1 MAIKTVNPDGTITG
15 ETSTLANSLN
25 LTNSSLVMPELK
37 DSIFGA
43 FANIPNE
50 EKGVD
55 PIVYNVYQTKSQTP
69 DMSDQDI
76 QRLYGTSAMPVFEW
90 AKKIQSGQRTYN
102 PSDAFDESM
111 MEMYESFNQ
120 LPAGYMTPQ
129 EIMAQQAL
137 QGTAGQVGMS
147 IGRSIG
153 SELTN
158 PYASG
163 STMSKIGSGIMKT
176 GQDTAVELANQA
188 RFSELGDATKN
199 RIQTLGL
206 GDNYISELSGR
217 NVAEATGNLPQF
229 ERMLETGTFRKAG
242 DTFVP
247 TDRFDDALQGGSRF
261 QDLSG
266 ENLGEAGSA
275 SDLAPLD
282 PVKTVDLGYDT
293 YSDGFTDTINPISD
307 AGTRN
312 LYSSGVGAGVNF
324 VARVASGQ
332 DVDDAAKSAADAGL
346 VTYATTALLA
356 ATPLAPFS
364 TIIGGVVGGFV
375 GRVICN
381 ELMKQG
387 IMDRKQVILDYKF
400 TRDYLT
406 PQHVTGYHVWAVW
419 MVKQMRKGRLVGLW
433 SHIAG
438 HRANEI
444 AYIYGERDKPD
455 YLGKLYRK
463 ILEPICWTVGAFC
476 KETDWSVLYRKKEI

>member
-1 MAIKTVNPDGTITG
+1 MAELGALTG
-15 ETSTLANSLN
+15 LPVLN
-25 LTNSSLVMPELK
+25 L
-37 DSIFGA
+37 
-43 FANIPNE
+43 E
-50 EKGVD
+50 EEENQGVD
-55 PIVYNVYQTKSQTP
+55 PIIYNVYQTKSQTP
-69 DMSDQDI
+69 NMSDQDI

-111 MEMYESFNQ
+111 MEMYESFGN
-120 LPAGYMTPQ
+120 LPDGMMTAQ

-137 QGTAGQVGMS
+137 EGTAGQVGMS
-147 IGRSIG
+147 VGRSIG

-176 GQDTAVELANQA
+176 GQDTAVELMQKA
-188 RFSELGDATKN
+188 RFGELGDKTQNAL
-199 RIQTLGL
+199 RSSGL
-206 GDNYISELSGR
+206 MDNYLPELSSR
-217 NVAEATGNLPQF
+217 SAAEATGNLAQF
-229 ERMLETGTFRKAG
+229 DRGLETGTLLETSKG
-242 DTFVP
+242 SGTYVP
-247 TDRFDDALQGGSRF
+247 TDNFGKPRNFAYGDETSGFPEGFDPTLDSKDAL
-261 QDLSG
+261 
-266 ENLGEAGSA
+266 A
-275 SDLAPLD
+275 
-282 PVKTVDLGYDT
+282 PVKSLDLGYDT

-364 TIIGGVVGGFV
+364 TIIGGIVGGFV

>member
-15 ETSTLANSLN
+15 ETNTLANSLN
-25 LTNSSLVMPELK
+25 FTNSSLVMPELK

-147 IGRSIG
+147 IGTSIG

-163 STMSKIGSGIMKT
+163 STMSKIGSGLMKT

-188 RFSELGDATKN
+188 RFSELGDKTKN
-199 RIQTLGL
+199 VLQQTGL
-206 GDNYISELSGR
+206 ADNYLPELSSR
-217 NVAEATGNLPQF
+217 SAAEATGNLAQF
-229 ERMLETGTFRKAG
+229 DRGLETGTILETSKG
-242 DTFVP
+242 SGTYVP
-247 TDRFDDALQGGSRF
+247 TDRFQESLKGYDPGPYEDEFFQAELNPVTTVAESSR
-261 QDLSG
+261 
-266 ENLGEAGSA
+266 LGTVTDRLNPYTDAGSA
-275 SDLAPLD
+275 NVTS
-282 PVKTVDLGYDT
+282 
-293 YSDGFTDTINPISD
+293 
-307 AGTRN
+307 AGI
-312 LYSSGVGAGVNF
+312 GAGVNF

>member
-1 MAIKTVNPDGTITG
+1 MAELGALTG
-15 ETSTLANSLN
+15 LPVLN
-25 LTNSSLVMPELK
+25 L
-37 DSIFGA
+37 
-43 FANIPNE
+43 E
-50 EKGVD
+50 EEENQGVD
-55 PIVYNVYQTKSQTP
+55 PIIYNVYQTKSQTP
-69 DMSDQDI
+69 NMSDQDI

-137 QGTAGQVGMS
+137 EGTAGQVGMS

-176 GQDTAVELANQA
+176 GQDTAVELMQKA
-188 RFSELGDATKN
+188 RFGELGDKTQNAL
-199 RIQTLGL
+199 RSSGL
-206 GDNYISELSGR
+206 MDNYLPELSSR
-217 NVAEATGNLPQF
+217 SAAEATGNLAQF
-229 ERMLETGTFRKAG
+229 DRGLETGTLLETSKG
-242 DTFVP
+242 SGTYVP
-247 TDRFDDALQGGSRF
+247 TDNFGKPRNFAYGDETSGFPEGFDPTLDSKDAL
-261 QDLSG
+261 
-266 ENLGEAGSA
+266 A
-275 SDLAPLD
+275 
-282 PVKTVDLGYDT
+282 PVKSLDLGYDT

-364 TIIGGVVGGFV
+364 TIIGGIVGGFV

>member
-1 MAIKTVNPDGTITG
+1 MAELGALTG
-15 ETSTLANSLN
+15 LPVLN
-25 LTNSSLVMPELK
+25 L
-37 DSIFGA
+37 
-43 FANIPNE
+43 E
-50 EKGVD
+50 EEENQGVD
-55 PIVYNVYQTKSQTP
+55 PIIYNVYQTKSQTP
-69 DMSDQDI
+69 NMSDQDI

-111 MEMYESFNQ
+111 MEMYESFDN
-120 LPAGYMTPQ
+120 LPDGMMTAQ

-147 IGRSIG
+147 IGTSIG

-176 GQDTAVELANQA
+176 GQDTAVELMQKA
-188 RFSELGDATKN
+188 RFGELGDKTQNAL
-199 RIQTLGL
+199 RSSGL
-206 GDNYISELSGR
+206 LNNYTPELSSQAAAR
-217 NVAEATGNLPQF
+217 ATGNLAQF
-229 ERMLETGTFRKAG
+229 DRGLETNTLLETSKDSGTY
-242 DTFVP
+242 VP
-247 TDRFDDALQGGSRF
+247 TNRFDEALQGGPRF

-282 PVKTVDLGYDT
+282 PVKSLDLGYDT
-293 YSDGFTDTINPISD
+293 YSDGFTDTINPITD

-356 ATPLAPFS
+356 ATPFAPFS
-364 TIIGGVVGGFV
+364 TIIGGIVGGFV

-381 ELMKQG
+381 ELMRQG

-433 SHIAG
+433 AHIAG

>member
-1 MAIKTVNPDGTITG
+1 MAELGALTG
-15 ETSTLANSLN
+15 LPVLN
-25 LTNSSLVMPELK
+25 L
-37 DSIFGA
+37 
-43 FANIPNE
+43 E
-50 EKGVD
+50 EEENQGVD
-55 PIVYNVYQTKSQTP
+55 PIIYNVYQTKSQTP
-69 DMSDQDI
+69 NMSDQDI

-147 IGRSIG
+147 IGTSIG

-158 PYASG
+158 PYLSNDVG
-163 STMSKIGSGIMKT
+163 NLDRIKSGIMKT

-188 RFSELGDATKN
+188 RFSQLGDKTQN
-199 RIQTLGL
+199 TIRSSGL
-206 GDNYISELSGR
+206 LNNYTPELSSQAT
-217 NVAEATGNLPQF
+217 AEATGNLAQF
-229 ERMLETGTFRKAG
+229 NRGLETNTLLETSKGSGTY
-242 DTFVP
+242 VP
-247 TDRFDDALQGGSRF
+247 TNRFDEALQGGPRF

-282 PVKTVDLGYDT
+282 PVKTVDLGYDN
-293 YSDGFTDTINPISD
+293 YSDGFTDTVNPMTD

-364 TIIGGVVGGFV
+364 TIIGGIVGGFV

-433 SHIAG
+433 AHIAG

-444 AYIYGERDKPD
+444 AYIYGERNKPD

>member
-1 MAIKTVNPDGTITG
+1 MAEYPVDYTLGTNKEFDYLGTQ
-15 ETSTLANSLN
+15 
-25 LTNSSLVMPELK
+25 MPEPRDLGIS
-37 DSIFGA
+37 DVSGLEENRTDFFEDTYGA
-43 FANIPNE
+43 LPP
-50 EKGVD
+50 VT
-55 PIVYNVYQTKSQTP
+55 YNVYQTKSQTP
-69 DMSDQDI
+69 NMSDQDI

-111 MEMYESFNQ
+111 MEMYENFGN
-120 LPAGYMTPQ
+120 LPDGYMTAQ

-137 QGTAGQVGMS
+137 QGSAGQLGMT
-147 IGRSIG
+147 IGTSIG

-176 GQDTAVELANQA
+176 GQDTAVELATKA

-217 NVAEATGNLPQF
+217 KVAEATGNLPQF
-229 ERMLETGTFRKAG
+229 DRMLETGTFRKAG
-242 DTFVP
+242 DTYVP
-247 TDRFDDALQGGSRF
+247 TDGFNEALKGNPNPPMYEDEF
-261 QDLSG
+261 YD
-266 ENLGEAGSA
+266 
-275 SDLAPLD
+275 APLD
-282 PVKTVDLGYDT
+282 PVKSVDLGYDSYT
-293 YSDGFTDTINPISD
+293 EGFTDTINPISD

-312 LYSSGVGAGVNF
+312 LSSAGVGAGINF
-324 VARVASGQ
+324 MARVGSGQ
-332 DVDDAAKSAADAGL
+332 DVDDAARSAADAGMIQ
-346 VTYATTALLA
+346 YATTALLA

-433 SHIAG
+433 AHIAG

-476 KETDWSVLYRKKEI
+476 KATDWSVLYRKKEI

>member
-1 MAIKTVNPDGTITG
+1 MAELGALTG
-15 ETSTLANSLN
+15 LPVLN
-25 LTNSSLVMPELK
+25 L
-37 DSIFGA
+37 
-43 FANIPNE
+43 E
-50 EKGVD
+50 EEENQGVD
-55 PIVYNVYQTKSQTP
+55 PIIYNVYQTKSQTP
-69 DMSDQDI
+69 NMSDQDI

-137 QGTAGQVGMS
+137 QETAGQVGMS
-147 IGRSIG
+147 VGRSIG

-176 GQDTAVELANQA
+176 GQDTAVELMQKA
-188 RFSELGDATKN
+188 RFGELGDKTQNAL
-199 RIQTLGL
+199 RSSGL
-206 GDNYISELSGR
+206 MDNYLPELSSR
-217 NVAEATGNLPQF
+217 SAAEATGNLAQF
-229 ERMLETGTFRKAG
+229 DRGLETGTLLETSKG
-242 DTFVP
+242 SGTYVP
-247 TDRFDDALQGGSRF
+247 TDNFGKPRNFAYGDETSGFPEGFDPTLDSKDAL
-261 QDLSG
+261 
-266 ENLGEAGSA
+266 A
-275 SDLAPLD
+275 
-282 PVKTVDLGYDT
+282 PVKSLDLGYDT

-364 TIIGGVVGGFV
+364 TIIGGIVGGFV

>member
-1 MAIKTVNPDGTITG
+1 
-15 ETSTLANSLN
+15 
-25 LTNSSLVMPELK
+25 
-37 DSIFGA
+37 
-43 FANIPNE
+43 
-50 EKGVD
+50 
-55 PIVYNVYQTKSQTP
+55 
-69 DMSDQDI
+69 
-76 QRLYGTSAMPVFEW
+76 
-90 AKKIQSGQRTYN
+90 
-102 PSDAFDESM
+102 
-111 MEMYESFNQ
+111 
-120 LPAGYMTPQ
+120 
-129 EIMAQQAL
+129 MAQQAL

-147 IGRSIG
+147 IGTSIG

-188 RFSELGDATKN
+188 RFSELGDKTKN
-199 RIQTLGL
+199 VLQQTGL
-206 GDNYISELSGR
+206 TDNYLPELSSR
-217 NVAEATGNLPQF
+217 SAAEATGNLAQF
-229 ERMLETGTFRKAG
+229 ERGLETGTILETSKG
-242 DTFVP
+242 SGTYVP
-247 TDRFDDALQGGSRF
+247 TDNFGKPRNFAYGDETSGFPEGFDPTLDSKDAL
-261 QDLSG
+261 
-266 ENLGEAGSA
+266 A
-275 SDLAPLD
+275 
-282 PVKTVDLGYDT
+282 PVKSLDLGYDT

>member
-1 MAIKTVNPDGTITG
+1 MAELGALTG
-15 ETSTLANSLN
+15 LPILN
-25 LTNSSLVMPELK
+25 L
-37 DSIFGA
+37 
-43 FANIPNE
+43 E
-50 EKGVD
+50 EEENQGVD
-55 PIVYNVYQTKSQTP
+55 PIIYNVYQTKSQTP
-69 DMSDQDI
+69 NMSDQDI

-111 MEMYESFNQ
+111 MEMYESFGN
-120 LPAGYMTPQ
+120 LPDGMMTAQ

-137 QGTAGQVGMS
+137 EGTAGQVGMS
-147 IGRSIG
+147 VGRSIG

-176 GQDTAVELANQA
+176 GQDTAVELMQKA
-188 RFSELGDATKN
+188 RFGELGDKTQNAL
-199 RIQTLGL
+199 RSSGL
-206 GDNYISELSGR
+206 MDNYLPELSSR
-217 NVAEATGNLPQF
+217 SAAEATGNLAQF
-229 ERMLETGTFRKAG
+229 DRGLETGTLLETSKG
-242 DTFVP
+242 SGTYVP
-247 TDRFDDALQGGSRF
+247 TDNFGKPRNFAYGDETSGFPEGFDPTLDSKDAL
-261 QDLSG
+261 
-266 ENLGEAGSA
+266 A
-275 SDLAPLD
+275 
-282 PVKTVDLGYDT
+282 PVKSLDLGYDT

-364 TIIGGVVGGFV
+364 TIIGGIVGGFV

>member
-15 ETSTLANSLN
+15 ETNTLANSLN
-25 LTNSSLVMPELK
+25 FTNSSLVMPELK

-55 PIVYNVYQTKSQTP
+55 PIIYNVYQTKSQTP
-69 DMSDQDI
+69 GISDQEI

-111 MEMYESFNQ
+111 MEMYESFGQ
-120 LPAGYMTPQ
+120 LPAGYMSPQ

-147 IGRSIG
+147 IGTSIG

-163 STMSKIGSGIMKT
+163 STMSKIGSGLMKT

-188 RFSELGDATKN
+188 RFSELGDKTKN
-199 RIQTLGL
+199 VLQQTGL
-206 GDNYISELSGR
+206 ADNYLPELSSR
-217 NVAEATGNLPQF
+217 SAAEATGNLAQF
-229 ERMLETGTFRKAG
+229 DRGLETGTILETSKG
-242 DTFVP
+242 SGTYVP
-247 TDRFDDALQGGSRF
+247 TDRFSDALTGDVAYGDQYDYYKEPLNPVTTVAESSR
-261 QDLSG
+261 
-266 ENLGEAGSA
+266 LGTVTDRLNPYTDAGSA
-275 SDLAPLD
+275 NVTS
-282 PVKTVDLGYDT
+282 
-293 YSDGFTDTINPISD
+293 
-307 AGTRN
+307 AGI
-312 LYSSGVGAGVNF
+312 GAGVNF

-332 DVDDAAKSAADAGL
+332 DVDDAARSAADAGL
-346 VTYATTALLA
+346 VQYATTALLA

-364 TIIGGVVGGFV
+364 TIIGGIVGGFV

-433 SHIAG
+433 AHIAG

>member
-1 MAIKTVNPDGTITG
+1 MAELGALTG
-15 ETSTLANSLN
+15 LPILN
-25 LTNSSLVMPELK
+25 L
-37 DSIFGA
+37 
-43 FANIPNE
+43 E
-50 EKGVD
+50 EDKNQGVD

-69 DMSDQDI
+69 GISDQEI
-76 QRLYGTSAMPVFEW
+76 QRLYGTTAMPVFEW

-102 PSDAFDESM
+102 PYDAFDESM
-111 MEMYESFNQ
+111 MEMYESFDN
-120 LPAGYMTPQ
+120 LPDGMMTAQ
-129 EIMAQQAL
+129 ELMAQQAL

-147 IGRSIG
+147 IGSSIG

-188 RFSELGDATKN
+188 RFSELGDKTQSAI
-199 RIQTLGL
+199 RSSGFL
-206 GDNYISELSGR
+206 DNYIPELSSKSA
-217 NVAEATGNLPQF
+217 AEATGNLAQF
-229 ERMLETGTFRKAG
+229 NRGLDEGTLYQPRG
-242 DTFVP
+242 SDVYVP
-247 TDRFDDALQGGSRF
+247 TNRFEQS
-261 QDLSG
+261 LSG
-266 ENLGEAGSA
+266 RNMDVSKLDSGFEGLEAGSMPA
-275 SDLAPLD
+275 REALN
-282 PVKTVDLGYDT
+282 PVKTVDLGYDN
-293 YSDGFTDTINPISD
+293 YSDGLTDTINPMTM

-364 TIIGGVVGGFV
+364 TIIGGIVGGFV

-381 ELMKQG
+381 ELMRQG

-433 SHIAG
+433 AHIAG